1 MHDAHRSKPELIH
14 EITGLRKQ
22 VVDLK
27 AAMTARR
34 RVEDAL
40 RETETTLRRL
50 SDGAPVGLCLFDLK
64 GTLLAANRRF
74 ALMLG
79 YDSAADLLSIAGV
92 LGVFA
97 NPEEQSLA
105 LNASGDMRSFPHR
118 ALFRLKSGC
127 RQQHLVLASRCA
139 DPEHGAI
146 ALAVLDSDP
155 ALISPPF
162 QSPSA

>member
-27 AAMTARR
+27 EAMTARR

-64 GTLLAANRRF
+64 GTLLAANRRL

-79 YDSAADLLSIAGV
+79 YDSAADLLAIAGV

-97 NPEEQSLA
+97 SPEEQSLTFGA
-105 LNASGDMRSFPHR
+105 LGDRGSFSCR

-127 RQQHLVLASRCA
+127 RRQHPVLANRCA

-146 ALAVLDSDP
+146 ALAVFESDTGP
-155 ALISPPF
+155 INPPF
-162 QSPSA
+162 QAPSA